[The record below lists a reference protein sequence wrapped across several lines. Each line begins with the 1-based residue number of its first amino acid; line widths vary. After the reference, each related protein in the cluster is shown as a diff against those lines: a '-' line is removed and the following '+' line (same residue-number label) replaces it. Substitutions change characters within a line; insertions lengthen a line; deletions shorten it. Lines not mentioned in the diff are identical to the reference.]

1 MLSKNRV
8 MKKQLS
14 GLVLVILMLMSSG
27 CVKVGPDFMGI
38 GKANIPKKWEKKGAY
53 SDQSIA
59 QWWKIFHDPVLNKLV
74 KKTYE
79 QNLDIKSAGLRIV
92 QARAALGISEGL
104 YFPQAQAISGNA
116 ISSRTGSGSSRYD
129 VAGAG
134 INFDMGWEMDLWGKY
149 ARGIEAS
156 QADLFASVA
165 SYDNIMVS
173 VIAEVARNYISYRTA
188 EERIAYAERN
198 IAIQARVVE
207 LTEIQFNSGN
217 VSELDVQQARTQLYG
232 TRSTLPVFE
241 LSMVKAQN
249 AIAVLLGINPHQLK
263 GLLKPKKSHTDTI
276 DQYLIDSKGA
286 IQIRE
291 DDADTL
297 DIALIPVASFN
308 PHNKIDAE
316 LLVRRPDIK
325 VAEYTA
331 QSKNALIGTAKA
343 DLYPHFSLF
352 GNIGINSNT
361 ASGSWV
367 SVGDA
372 VGISVGP
379 SFSWNIFQYG
389 RIKNRVRLQD
399 AAFEESLV
407 NYNKEVLTAVSEV
420 SNALNGYILTQ
431 KQQKE
436 NRQAVDSA
444 ARAFNISAVQYN
456 EGLTGYE
463 RLLSTVEKL
472 TIQQDRHAQIKGE
485 LAANVIALYKAL
497 GGGWQMSRGKA
508 YVSAQTAEKMKA
520 RTDWGRYLDPA
531 MTRLPKGMD

>member
-1 MLSKNRV
+1 MITKRLFGIGVAALMMV
-8 MKKQLS
+8 M
-14 GLVLVILMLMSSG
+14 GSG
-27 CVKVGPDFMGI
+27 CVKVGPDFMGV
-38 GKANIPKKWEKKGAY
+38 GKANIPKKWERTGAY
-53 SDQSIA
+53 SDKSIA

-74 KKTYE
+74 KQTYA

-104 YFPQAQAISGNA
+104 YFPQVQTLSADAV
-116 ISSRTGSGSSRYD
+116 SSRTGTGSSSYD

-134 INFDMGWEMDLWGKY
+134 INFDMGWEMDIWGKY

-173 VIAEVARNYISYRTA
+173 VIAEVARNYINYRTA
-188 EERIAYAERN
+188 EERIAYAQRN

-207 LTEIQFNSGN
+207 LTEIQFNTGN
-217 VSELDVQQARTQLYG
+217 VSELDVQQAKTQLYG
-232 TRSTLPVFE
+232 TRSTLPAFE
-241 LSMVKAQN
+241 LSKVRAKN
-249 AIAVLLGINPHQLK
+249 AIAVLLGVNPQQLK

-291 DDADTL
+291 DDADL

-331 QSKNALIGTAKA
+331 QSKNALIGAAKA

-407 NYNKEVLTAVSEV
+407 NYNKKVLTAVSEV
-420 SNALNGYILTQ
+420 SNALNGYRLTQ

-436 NRQAVDSA
+436 NKLGVDA
-444 ARAFNISAVQYN
+444 ATRAFNISAVQYN

-472 TIQQDRHAQIKGE
+472 TIQQDQHAQIKGD
-485 LAANVIALYKAL
+485 LAASVIALYKAL
-497 GGGWQMSRGKA
+497 GGGWQTSRGKA

-531 MTRLPKGMD
+531 MTRLPKGMQ